1 MMAIPAIDLREGK
14 CVQLVGGSYAD
25 ERVRIDDPVEQ
36 AKRFREAGFARLHL
50 VDLDAATGRGSNERT
65 LQAIVDHLPGLEVQL
80 GGGVRSEEVVERWL
94 EAGVTSVVI
103 GTQALV
109 DRAFLER
116 VVARYPGRIAV
127 ALDVREREVL
137 ARGWSLG
144 TGKKVDSVL
153 MELSALP
160 LAFVLVTA
168 VHVEGSLS
176 GVDAPLYT
184 ELAELTS
191 LPLVASGGVGAL
203 GDLEALAAT
212 GVHGAVIGMALYVG
226 RVEARDAASRFSSW
240 ERSK

>member
-1 MMAIPAIDLREGK
+1 
-14 CVQLVGGSYAD
+14 
-25 ERVRIDDPVEQ
+25 
-36 AKRFREAGFARLHL
+36 
-50 VDLDAATGRGSNERT
+50 
-65 LQAIVDHLPGLEVQL
+65 
-80 GGGVRSEEVVERWL
+80 
-94 EAGVTSVVI
+94 
-103 GTQALV
+103 
-109 DRAFLER
+109 
-116 VVARYPGRIAV
+116 
-127 ALDVREREVL
+127 
-137 ARGWSLG
+137 
-144 TGKKVDSVL
+144 

>member
-14 CVQLVGGSYAD
+14 CVQLVGGSYAE

-36 AKRFREAGFARLHL
+36 AKRFREAGFTRLHL
-50 VDLDAATGRGSNERT
+50 VDLDAATGRGSNEPT
-65 LQAIVDHLPGLEVQL
+65 LRSIIERVPGLTIQL
-80 GGGVRSEEVVERWL
+80 GGGVRSEEAVERWL

-116 VVARYPGRIAV
+116 VAARHPGRIAV

-137 ARGWSLG
+137 SRGWSQG
-144 TGKKVDSVL
+144 TGKTVESVL
-153 MELSALP
+153 TELSSLP
-160 LAFVLVTA
+160 LSFVLVTA

-176 GVDAPLYT
+176 GVDAPLYA
-184 ELAELTS
+184 ELAELTR
-191 LPLVASGGVGAL
+191 LPLVASGGVGELA
-203 GDLEALAAT
+203 DLHALAAT

-226 RVEARDAASRFSSW
+226 RVEPREAASQFSSW